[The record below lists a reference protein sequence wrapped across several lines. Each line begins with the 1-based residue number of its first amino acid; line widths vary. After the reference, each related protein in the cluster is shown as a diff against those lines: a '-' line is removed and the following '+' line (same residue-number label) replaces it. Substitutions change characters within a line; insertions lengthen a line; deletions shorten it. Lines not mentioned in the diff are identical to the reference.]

1 MKNLIYSIIVA
12 MISFGIGWYV
22 GQTPYAG
29 IPTSL
34 LGFIICFFVLAR
46 KSLNKMQVI
55 MQEGMSEIEKAQGSQ
70 DPNYQSEQLEKA
82 IAIMTQGIEDTKE
95 QFLLDMVFHAQIG
108 ALHYQKASLFTQLK
122 MQKQMMRQ
130 SSEVRK
136 AEVKIQ
142 DSFTAARTSLTVS
155 LQHNWVTTI
164 TRNWMAVGMLACLE
178 HRDGKNDDAITRLK
192 GASGAGS
199 GDALYYGLLSWIQHK
214 NNQDGEALL
223 TLTSGIEKHPT
234 SQGLKDMMA
243 SIQNKEAP
251 DPFVFGM
258 NWMMFF
264 PEQLTPEKAYAFQNE
279 MQAQKESSATNGID
293 TSSMNRAQKRAF
305 EKQKRKGFSANSKN
319 APISNS
325 ALERQ
330 KLLRNKFRK

>member
-1 MKNLIYSIIVA
+1 
-12 MISFGIGWYV
+12 
-22 GQTPYAG
+22 
-29 IPTSL
+29 
-34 LGFIICFFVLAR
+34 
-46 KSLNKMQVI
+46 

-70 DPNYQSEQLEKA
+70 DPNHQSEQLEKA

-136 AEVKIQ
+136 FEVKIQ
-142 DSFTAARTSLTVS
+142 DCFIAARESLTVS

-178 HRDGKNDDAITRLK
+178 YRDKKSDDAITRLK
-192 GASGAGS
+192 RASGAGS
-199 GDALYYGLLSWIQHK
+199 SDALYYGLLSWIQHK

-223 TLTSGIEKHPT
+223 TLTSGIEKHPK
-234 SQGLKDMMA
+234 SQPLKDMMT

-264 PEQLTPEKAYAFQNE
+264 PEQLTPEKAYAFQNQ
-279 MQAQKESSATNGID
+279 MQAQKESDQGNGID

-305 EKQKRKGFSANSKN
+305 EKQKRKGFSAKSKN

>member
-1 MKNLIYSIIVA
+1 
-12 MISFGIGWYV
+12 
-22 GQTPYAG
+22 
-29 IPTSL
+29 
-34 LGFIICFFVLAR
+34 
-46 KSLNKMQVI
+46 
-55 MQEGMSEIEKAQGSQ
+55 
-70 DPNYQSEQLEKA
+70 
-82 IAIMTQGIEDTKE
+82 
-95 QFLLDMVFHAQIG
+95 
-108 ALHYQKASLFTQLK
+108 
-122 MQKQMMRQ
+122 
-130 SSEVRK
+130 
-136 AEVKIQ
+136 
-142 DSFTAARTSLTVS
+142 
-155 LQHNWVTTI
+155 
-164 TRNWMAVGMLACLE
+164 MAVGMLACLE

-293 TSSMNRAQKRAF
+293 TSSMNRAQKSFRKA
-305 EKQKRKGFSANSKN
+305 KKKGFSANSKN
-319 APISNS
+319 APISKS

-330 KLLRNKFRK
+330 KYFVTNFESKY